1 MAKNIQVDNSVINI
15 IGAGTKITGDIET
28 SGDIRID
35 GGLKG
40 NLITKGKV
48 VVGNTGELEGKI
60 VCNNADV
67 SGTIKGEIIV
77 AEILSLKSSAKIYG
91 NIKTNK
97 LAVEPNAIFT
107 GTCDMGGENAYTPE
121 TVVSEEE

>member
-35 GGLKG
+35 GSLKG
-40 NLITKGKV
+40 NLVTKGKV

-60 VCNNADV
+60 VCNNSDV
-67 SGTIKGEIIV
+67 SGTVKGEIIV
-77 AEILSLKSSAKIYG
+77 AEILSLKSTAKVYG

-107 GTCDMGGENAYTPE
+107 GTCDMGGESTYTPKKDIE
-121 TVVSEEE
+121 K

>member
-48 VVGNTGELEGKI
+48 VIGTTGNIEGKI

-67 SGTIKGEIIV
+67 SGTIKGEIII
-77 AEILSLKSSAKIYG
+77 AEVLSLKSSAKIYG

-107 GTCDMGGENAYTPE
+107 GTCDMGGESTYTPE
-121 TVVSEEE
+121 NKVKEDK

>member
-15 IGAGTKITGDIET
+15 IGAGTKITGDVET
-28 SGDIRID
+28 SSDIRID

-40 NLITKGKV
+40 NLITKGKIV
-48 VVGNTGELEGKI
+48 IGTTGDIEGKI

-77 AEILSLKSSAKIYG
+77 AEVLSLKSTAKVYG

-107 GTCDMGGENAYTPE
+107 GTCDMGGETTYTPIDE
-121 TVVSEEE
+121 TEE